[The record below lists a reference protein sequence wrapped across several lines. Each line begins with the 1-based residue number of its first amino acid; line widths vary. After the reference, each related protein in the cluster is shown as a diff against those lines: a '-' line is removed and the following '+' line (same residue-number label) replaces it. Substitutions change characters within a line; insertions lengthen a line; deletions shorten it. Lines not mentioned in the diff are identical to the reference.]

1 MDEKFEMGFRGS
13 TDFRDGFSLK
23 KALACFSE
31 HKISVD
37 LTVDARKEKI
47 DAPKAWELIK
57 HQNHVHIAKGKNKIL
72 TFVPDASKPK
82 EILKHALGRTGNLRA
97 PTVIRQTNIF
107 IGFNED
113 IYTRL

>member
-1 MDEKFEMGFRGS
+1 MNIEWAYIRKGCTS
-13 TDFRDGFSLK
+13 CK
-23 KALACFSE
+23 KALAYFEE

-37 LTVDARKEKI
+37 LTIDARKEKI
-47 DAPKAWELIK
+47 DAQKAWDIIR
-57 HQNHVHIAKGKNKIL
+57 HQNNVHIAKGKNKVL
-72 TFVPDASKPK
+72 TFMPGALEPE

-97 PTVIRQTNIF
+97 PTVIRLSSIF